1 MKEWRNQGCGWYDL
15 LITEID
21 SENPIATLKDEKPIL
36 QNFGLTDYTRIQKVF
51 TGVVQHL
58 IRYSKEI

>member
-1 MKEWRNQGCGWYDL
+1 MCSSKEAM
-15 LITEID
+15 E
-21 SENPIATLKDEKPIL
+21 AAEKPIL

>member
-1 MKEWRNQGCGWYDL
+1 MKEWRDQDCGWYDL
-15 LITEID
+15 FITEID
-21 SENPIATLKDEKPIL
+21 SENPIATLKDEKTIL
-36 QNFGLTDYTRIQKVF
+36 RNFGLTDYTRIQKVF